1 MEPVIID
8 IIVVCVLAGF
18 TLYGAHRGLFRAL
31 AGLLAV
37 VVALVGAGLFA
48 KTLAQP
54 AADLLAPAIEK
65 RIERRVD
72 QALSVQSDRQ
82 EMPESGTQS
91 EMSHR
96 VQNLL
101 ELMGMDPETVETLSG
116 QAMEKLQKTGVSLA
130 SAVVESLM
138 YSILYGVL
146 FILSFLALLL
156 ALRILSRVFDL
167 VLKLPVL
174 HGLNTIGG
182 AAIGLLEA
190 GLLLFLA
197 VWVAR
202 RLGVSFET
210 ELVATT
216 HVLRFFT
223 TNTPLGVLSFL
234 L

>member
-1 MEPVIID
+1 MQPVIID
-8 IIVVCVLAGF
+8 AVVVCVLVGF
-18 TLYGAHRGLFRAL
+18 AFYGAHRGLFRAL

-37 VVALVGAGLFA
+37 VLALLGAGLFA

-65 RIERRVD
+65 RIEHRVEEAISAPTD
-72 QALSVQSDRQ
+72 RPELPESEKTMPERVQAL
-82 EMPESGTQS
+82 
-91 EMSHR
+91 
-96 VQNLL
+96 L
-101 ELMGMDPETVETLSG
+101 ERMGMDPDTVDNLSSR
-116 QAMEKLQKTGVSLA
+116 ALEKIQKTGTSLA
-130 SAVVESLM
+130 SAVVESMM

-156 ALRILSRVFDL
+156 AFRLLARAFDL

-174 HGLNTIGG
+174 HSLNTLGG
-182 AAIGLLEA
+182 AAAGLVEA

-197 VWVAR
+197 IWAAR

-210 ELVATT
+210 DFVAAT

-223 TNTPLGVLSFL
+223 TNTPLSVLSFL

>member
-1 MEPVIID
+1 MQPVIID
-8 IIVVCVLAGF
+8 AVIVCVLVGF

-31 AGLLAV
+31 AGLLVV

-65 RIERRVD
+65 RIEQKVD
-72 QALSVQSDRQ
+72 QAISAQSDRQ
-82 EMPESGTQS
+82 EMPESGTETELSQQ
-91 EMSHR
+91 
-96 VQNLL
+96 VKNLL
-101 ELMGMDPETVETLSG
+101 KRMGMDPETVETLSG
-116 QAMEKLQKTGVSLA
+116 QAVEKLQKTGVSLA

-146 FILSFLALLL
+146 FILSFFALLL
-156 ALRILSRVFDL
+156 ALRLLARALDL

-174 HGLNTIGG
+174 HGLNSIGG
-182 AAIGLLEA
+182 AVVGLLEA

-197 VWVAR
+197 VWTAR

-210 ELVATT
+210 ELVQAT
-216 HVLRFFT
+216 HVLQFFT